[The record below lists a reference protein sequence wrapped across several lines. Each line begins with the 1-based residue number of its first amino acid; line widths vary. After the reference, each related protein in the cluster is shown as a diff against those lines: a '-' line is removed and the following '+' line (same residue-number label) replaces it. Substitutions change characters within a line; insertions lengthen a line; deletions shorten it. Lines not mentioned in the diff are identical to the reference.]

1 MGDVI
6 VGSGITGSPDGDIFA
21 TGVTTSTTFVGAL
34 TGNVTGNISGGTVAG
49 STGTFSSDV
58 SVGGELQIAD
68 YILHTGDGDTAL
80 RFPALNT
87 FTVETAGSERIRID
101 SDGRVMIGQTSS
113 VVPFM
118 VTATASNF
126 GGMVMTGVLGDATSY
141 ASGVGGGLTL
151 SGKYNSGGSQV
162 GFAAIRGL
170 KENGTDGNYDGALTL
185 NTRPNGGN
193 MTERARITSAGKMGV
208 GTNDPNRTLSVKSNG
223 GQFSIID
230 DDDSKGQFYC
240 NSGTVSV
247 WATGGSSIAGALDFA
262 TTPSGGSTTSRL
274 QIGSA
279 GDVTVNTG
287 NLVIGTAGKG
297 IDFSATANASQGS
310 ASNHNEL
317 LDDYEEGTW
326 NPAVD
331 KSQASMS
338 GVTYGNKSGTYT
350 KIGRQVTVWFDVT
363 VNSGGTSGSGAPYI
377 TELPFAVVTGDASNG
392 GYGAPQ
398 MRDMTL
404 THGNMRIYGN
414 SSYFANSQIY
424 LQQFNSSGGTENSSF
439 NGSGRIT
446 GQGTYFTT
454 T

>member
-1 MGDVI
+1 MAPLSVKNTDDSNINVFE
-6 VGSGITGSPDGDIFA
+6 VYNDN
-21 TGVTTSTTFVGAL
+21 
-34 TGNVTGNISGGTVAG
+34 GNNSGG
-49 STGTFSSDV
+49 FSQAS
-58 SVGGELQIAD
+58 
-68 YILHTGDGDTAL
+68 TGDG
-80 RFPALNT
+80 
-87 FTVETAGSERIRID
+87 TVFAKKN
-101 SDGRVMIGQTSS
+101 DG
-113 VVPFM
+113 
-118 VTATASNF
+118 
-126 GGMVMTGVLGDATSY
+126 
-141 ASGVGGGLTL
+141 TL
-151 SGKYNSGGSQV
+151 SVFFRSNGISYLTGGS
-162 GFAAIRGL
+162 F
-170 KENGTDGNYDGALTL
+170 
-185 NTRPNGGN
+185 
-193 MTERARITSAGKMGV
+193 GV
-208 GTNDPNRTLSVKSNG
+208 GTDSPNRTLSVKSNG